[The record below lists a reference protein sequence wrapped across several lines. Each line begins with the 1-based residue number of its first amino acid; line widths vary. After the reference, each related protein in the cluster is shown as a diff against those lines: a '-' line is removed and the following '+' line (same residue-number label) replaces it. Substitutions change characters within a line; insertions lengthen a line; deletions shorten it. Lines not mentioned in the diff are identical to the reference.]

1 MRSTTRL
8 KGKHRPNLADLR
20 RIASLTTEFAAAE
33 RRRRLAG
40 TGPNEEL
47 AFDVLV
53 FYGPHDA
60 MAVVGATKTGAYV

>member
-1 MRSTTRL
+1 
-8 KGKHRPNLADLR
+8 
-20 RIASLTTEFAAAE
+20 
-33 RRRRLAG
+33 LAG